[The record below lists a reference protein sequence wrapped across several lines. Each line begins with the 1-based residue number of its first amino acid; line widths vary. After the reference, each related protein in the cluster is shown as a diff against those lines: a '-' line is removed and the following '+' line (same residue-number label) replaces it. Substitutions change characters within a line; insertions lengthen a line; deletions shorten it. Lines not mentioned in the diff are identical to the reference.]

1 MGSRRNITEILSRL
15 NRANGAE
22 NSSAT
27 DAEGVVQQPQDVPQ
41 TQPGVTAQTAQTT
54 PAQQTQAEP
63 TAQAGQSGAQA
74 QPANEG
80 TTAQP
85 VQDGQGVTEPVE
97 EQGGLYGGSNAPT
110 PEETQDIG
118 GSQAPANSSGQNK
131 GKGTIKKA
139 IKVVL
144 AVAAAIVLVGGLTLG
159 HFYGSAEARAKREAE
174 GADAQIVATATDQ
187 LDDSATALE
196 NAEKAVNG
204 ANTQVTTADGLVAQV
219 EGRLVGDDGA
229 TLSALTME
237 VRLSASEEMQKNLE
251 EAQTA
256 LSTANSTLESMS
268 ASQAQM
274 KVEYDNGNY
283 AKVGELNEDV
293 RQNATDIANL
303 TATVTEKTD
312 AITRQ
317 FQELL
322 NEAENIINEAQG
334 ELEKIQQTAQ
344 GLYAQLPEFQTTV
357 ATSIELIRQTVTATQ
372 GYLTKAQN
380 EGADGNTLTIISDAL
395 ASAQDYQSKA
405 NAEFENFR
413 NLVTQVEQAYTSG
426 DYNSVISIMNN
437 INNSTK
443 TIAEMA
449 TSASDCALKAADAYS
464 AFQKEQNDELS
475 NPVTNIE
482 FTQED
487 LNNYEGV
494 TKYLISPSLGG
505 TITSVDHCEYNKNN
519 GEVSIL
525 ISGVSKSG
533 SAYTSTIT
541 ATIATGID
549 GLSPL
554 DLVNRLKEVS
564 VNRLVFESEMET
576 VASDDATATISS
588 EDGEVTGNADVKYS
602 VNAIYN
608 AKTGKTTITAQAI
621 VVVKDASGNVLDYK
635 VYKTDSEMR
644 KGNVKA
650 NDVKAEFEAKLAD
663 LINADKDVSISNTPV
678 EITVEYSP
686 EPEA

>member
-1 MGSRRNITEILSRL
+1 MGSRRNIRETLSRL

-41 TQPGVTAQTAQTT
+41 AQPGVTAQTVQTT

-74 QPANEG
+74 QPVNEG
-80 TTAQP
+80 TNDQP
-85 VQDGQGVTEPVE
+85 VQDGQGTTEQTE
-97 EQGGLYGGSNAPT
+97 EQGGSYGGLS
-110 PEETQDIG
+110 PEDTQDIG

-144 AVAAAIVLVGGLTLG
+144 AVAAAVVVAGGLILG
-159 HFYGSAEARAKREAE
+159 HFLGSAEARANREAE

-237 VRLSASEEMQKNLE
+237 VRLSASEEMQKNLK

-256 LSTANSTLESMS
+256 LSTANTTLESMS
-268 ASQAQM
+268 ESQAQM
-274 KVEYDNGNY
+274 QVEYDNGNY
-283 AKVGELNEDV
+283 TKVGELNAIVQE
-293 RQNATDIANL
+293 NSSTIATLA
-303 TATVTEKTD
+303 ATVTEKTD

-357 ATSIELIRQTVTATQ
+357 ATSIELVRQTVTATQ

-475 NPVTNIE
+475 NPVANIE

-576 VASDDATATISS
+576 VAGDGSTATINNANGSVS
-588 EDGEVTGNADVKYS
+588 GNADVKYS

>member
-74 QPANEG
+74 QPA
-80 TTAQP
+80 QP
-85 VQDGQGVTEPVE
+85 VQDGQGTAEPVE
-97 EQGGLYGGSNAPT
+97 EQGELYGGFNGPT

-131 GKGTIKKA
+131 GVAALKKPM
-139 IKVVL
+139 KVALAAVGAFVL
-144 AVAAAIVLVGGLTLG
+144 AGVLALG
-159 HFYGSAEARAKREAE
+159 HFGASANIRAKREAA
-174 GADAQIVATATDQ
+174 GANEQIVATATGQ
-187 LDDSATALE
+187 LDSSATALE
-196 NAEKAVNG
+196 TAEKAVNG

-219 EGRLVGDDGA
+219 EGRLVGDNGA

-274 KVEYDNGNY
+274 QVEYDNGNY
-283 AKVGELNEDV
+283 AKVGELNDAV
-293 RQNATDIANL
+293 NKNASDIAVL
-303 TATVTEKTD
+303 TSIVTEKTN
-312 AITRQ
+312 AITKQ

-322 NEAENIINEAQG
+322 DEAENIINEAQG
-334 ELEKIQQTAQ
+334 ELEKIEQTAQ

-357 ATSIELIRQTVTATQ
+357 ATSIELIKQTVTATQ
-372 GYLTKAQN
+372 GYLIKAQS
-380 EGADGNTLTIISDAL
+380 EGADGATLTTIRGAL
-395 ASAQDYQSKA
+395 TSAQGYQSKA

-533 SAYTSTIT
+533 KAYTSTIT

-549 GLSPL
+549 SLSPL

-564 VNRLVFESEMET
+564 INRLVFESEMET
-576 VASDDATATISS
+576 VAGEDATATISS

-650 NDVKAEFEAKLAD
+650 NDVKAEFEAKLAA